1 MENFNFDFRIKN
13 LGKPIY
19 FSPIKNINFV
29 TDDEKIFYNIDYNE
43 VKKAILNNNES
54 SLIILEKAGP
64 RENIFFDPEKT
75 TAGIVTCGGL
85 CPGLNNVIRSI
96 VLQLLYQYGI
106 KKIIG
111 FRYGYRGID
120 ISNKINPIFL
130 DVNEVA
136 DIHNLG
142 GSYLG
147 SSRGNVDSSKLVD
160 SLIYYGID
168 ILFTIGGDGTIRGA
182 IEIAEEIE
190 RRNLSISVINIP
202 KTIDN
207 DIPFISKSFGFQTAV
222 SAAQEAIRCAHN
234 EAKGAPNGIGIVKL
248 MGRDSGFIAA
258 QAALAQKDANY
269 VLIPEIDFDI
279 DGPNGLLSELE
290 RRLSKTNHALIV
302 VAEGA
307 GQKFFEQKEASYDKS
322 GNKLLEDI
330 GSYLKGRISK
340 YFNEKSIEVN
350 VKYIDPSYMI
360 RSVVAN
366 AEDAVYCGFLA
377 EHAVHAA
384 MSGKTKVVIGKW
396 NDTFIHLPMDIV
408 RFGRKKIDP
417 KSSLWQSVLLSTGQP
432 SLKN

>member
-1 MENFNFDFRIKN
+1 MENFDFDFSIKS
-13 LGKPIY
+13 LGKSIY

-29 TDDEKIFYNIDYNE
+29 KDEDKIFYNIGYE
-43 VKKAILNNNES
+43 EIKKALLNNDEK

-64 RENIFFDPEKT
+64 RENIFFAPEKT
-75 TAGIVTCGGL
+75 TAAIVTCGGL

-96 VLQLLYQYGI
+96 VLQLSYQYGV

-120 ISNKINPIFL
+120 ISNKINPVFL

-147 SSRGNVDSSKLVD
+147 SSRGNVSAEKIVD
-160 SLIYYGID
+160 SLLYYGID

-182 IEIAEEIE
+182 VEIANEIE
-190 RRNLSISVINIP
+190 KRNLSISVLNIP

-222 SAAQEAIRCAHN
+222 AAAQEAIRCAHN

-248 MGRDSGFIAA
+248 MGRESGFIAA

-269 VLIPEIDFDI
+269 VLVPEIDFDL
-279 DGPNGLLSELE
+279 DGPKGLLSELE
-290 RRLSKTNHALIV
+290 RRLQSSDHALIV

-307 GQKFFEQKEASYDKS
+307 GQKFFDKKEEKYDQS
-322 GNKLLEDI
+322 GNKILEDI
-330 GSYLKGRISK
+330 GIYLKNRIYK
-340 YFNEKSIEVN
+340 YFNEKGVEVN
-350 VKYIDPSYMI
+350 IKYIDPSYMI

-384 MSGKTKVVIGKW
+384 MAGKTKVVIGKW

-408 RFGRKKIDP
+408 KFGRKKIDP
-417 KSSLWQSVLLSTGQP
+417 KSSLWQSVVLSTGQQC
-432 SLKN
+432 LKN

>member
-1 MENFNFDFRIKN
+1 MEKSIDFNIKR

-19 FSPIKNINFV
+19 FSPMKNINFI
-29 TDDEKIFYNIDYNE
+29 DDSEKIFYDVDYSKIKNA
-43 VKKAILNNNES
+43 VLSNNEND
-54 SLIILEKAGP
+54 LIVFEKAGP
-64 RENIFFDPEKT
+64 RENIFFDPKKT

-85 CPGLNNVIRSI
+85 CPGLNNVIRSL
-96 VLQLLYQYGI
+96 VLQLIYQYGI
-106 KKIIG
+106 NKIIG

-120 ISNKINPIFL
+120 IDNKINPIFL
-130 DVNEVA
+130 DVSEVA

-147 SSRGNVDSSKLVD
+147 SSRGATDNKRLVD
-160 SLIYYGID
+160 SLLYYGID

-182 IEIAEEIE
+182 MAIEEEVS
-190 RRNLSISVINIP
+190 RRNLPISVINIP

-222 SAAQEAIRCAHN
+222 AAAQEAIRCAHN

-269 VLIPEIDFDI
+269 VLVPEIDFNLV
-279 DGPNGLLSELE
+279 GHNGLLASLE
-290 RRLSKTNHALIV
+290 RRLTVADHALIV
-302 VAEGA
+302 VAEGS
-307 GQKFFEQKEASYDKS
+307 GQKFFDNSQARYDKS
-322 GNKLLEDI
+322 GNKKLEDI
-330 GSYLKGRISK
+330 GLFLKNKISK
-340 YFNEKSIEVN
+340 HFEEKGIEVN
-350 VKYIDPSYMI
+350 IKYIDPSYMI

-384 MSGKTKVVIGKW
+384 MSGRTRLVIGKW

-408 RFGRKKIDP
+408 SLGRKKIDP

-432 SLKN
+432 SLSD